1 MVPVVACPLQVG
13 GPKVGRAWG
22 NPKRSTNVAVDRQW
36 PPSVSPAR
44 LFSDS
49 ESSDEFIERE
59 LMRVSIYPKEGGQAK
74 LNSLKGPR
82 NTPKHL
88 TVWGR
93 ENLFHLP
100 GPFLSS
106 ALRGFT
112 SVVKRQDRQGN
123 AELNEH
129 LST

>member
-1 MVPVVACPLQVG
+1 M
-13 GPKVGRAWG
+13 
-22 NPKRSTNVAVDRQW
+22 AVDHQW
-36 PPSVSPAR
+36 PPAEGSAG
-44 LFSDS
+44 LLSDL
-49 ESSDEFIERE
+49 ESFDEFSEIE
-59 LMRVSIYPKEGGQAK
+59 LMRVSRYPKEGGQAK

-82 NTPKHL
+82 NTPKHS

-106 ALRGFT
+106 TLRGFT